1 MCPRNEIKL
10 AAHRRFPRAPQ
21 MRHGCRTLLMRRK
34 YAVVPVRLPP
44 ISLSNGWLH
53 CCNQPA
59 RWHHGIRE
67 CNMSYKTVLVH
78 VDESTHASERIKI
91 AAAIASA
98 ENAHLIGI
106 ATTGASRYLA
116 QTRALTDM
124 DPNLGEHLRF
134 LRERA
139 ERGLQEFDATARKIG
154 IASFEKR
161 LVDDEAG
168 GGICLQARY
177 ADLVVIGQSDP
188 HEISPVVMPDFPQ
201 YVVLH
206 SGRPVLL
213 VPHSG
218 RFDHIGH
225 RILIGWDASM
235 AASRAISAAIPL
247 LRRAHLVQVAVFNP
261 PAQGAASDTEL
272 ALYLARQGIKVE
284 MLTRTSNQPIGGAV
298 LTLARELNTDLI
310 VTGGYGHARFR
321 EIMLG
326 GVTREVL
333 ESMTLPVL
341 MAH

>member
-1 MCPRNEIKL
+1 MADATE
-10 AAHRRFPRAPQ
+10 
-21 MRHGCRTLLMRRK
+21 
-34 YAVVPVRLPP
+34 
-44 ISLSNGWLH
+44 S
-53 CCNQPA
+53 
-59 RWHHGIRE
+59 RE
-67 CNMSYKTVLVH
+67 CNMAYKTVLVH
-78 VDESTHASERIKI
+78 VDESIHASERIKI
-91 AAAIASA
+91 AAAIAMA
-98 ENAHLIGI
+98 ESAHLIGI

-139 ERGLQEFDATARKIG
+139 ERGLEEFDATARKIG

-177 ADLVVIGQSDP
+177 ADLVVIGQNDP
-188 HEISPVVMPDFPQ
+188 NEISPVVMPDFPQ

-213 VPHSG
+213 VPHTG
-218 RFDHIGH
+218 RFDNIGN

-235 AASRAISAAIPL
+235 AASRAISDAIPL
-247 LRRAHLVQVAVFNP
+247 LRRAHRVQVAVFNP
-261 PAQGAASDTEL
+261 PAQSVAPGAEM
-272 ALYLARQGIKVE
+272 ALYLARQGIKIE
-284 MLTRTSNQPIGGAV
+284 MLMRKTEQHIGAA
-298 LTLARELNTDLI
+298 LLSLAHEVNADLL

-326 GVTREVL
+326 GVTREIL
-333 ESMTLPVL
+333 ETMSVPVL